1 MQRNPG
7 FVWLSLGLWSGVV
20 LTCTFQ
26 AYPPSP
32 PPSGFVT
39 PPHFGNL
46 YQIPADNPM
55 HPDAVALG
63 RMLFYEPLL
72 SYDSTLTCAN
82 CHQQS
87 KAFTDGQAFSRGIQG
102 QRSDRSAMSL
112 VNLLW
117 NNSFFWDGRAKSLE
131 TQALVPIQNPRE
143 MGLNIQE
150 AARRLQATA
159 LYPPLFRKA
168 FGTRQIKPEHILKAL
183 AQFERTLISANAR
196 YDQIVRGEVQAT
208 EREWRAINLFMTHP
222 VPEANLRGAN
232 CGDCH
237 GSHLTTLNTFH
248 DNGLDAQPQDEGR
261 ALVTGQAYDKGKM
274 RAPSLRNIALTA
286 PYMHDGRFKTLR
298 EVLDHYNEHIQASP
312 NLDPLIM
319 EATNEPEG
327 QSLALTEEEK
337 EDILLFLHLLTD
349 STFIQDPRFSNP
361 FVAPKHP

>member
-1 MQRNPG
+1 M
-7 FVWLSLGLWSGVV
+7 GVV
-20 LTCTFQ
+20 YACTYKT
-26 AYPPSP
+26 ALPSKKADT
-32 PPSGFVT
+32 FAT
-39 PPHFGNL
+39 PTHFGNL
-46 YQIPADNPM
+46 YNIPADNPM
-55 HPDAVALG
+55 HPEAVALG

-72 SYDSTLTCAN
+72 SGDTTLSCAS
-82 CHQQS
+82 CHEQAR
-87 KAFTDGQAFSRGIQG
+87 AFTDGQAFSRGIKG
-102 QRSDRSAMSL
+102 HLSDRSAMSL

-143 MGLNIQE
+143 MGLSIQD
-150 AARRLQATA
+150 AALRLQATA

-168 FGTRQIKPEHILKAL
+168 FGSRQIRPEHILKAL
-183 AQFERTLISANAR
+183 AQFERTLISANSR
-196 YDQIVRGEVQAT
+196 YDQIVRGEVQAS
-208 EREWRAINLFMTHP
+208 ERELRAINLFMTHP
-222 VPEANLRGAN
+222 VPEANLRGGN

-237 GSHLTTLNTFH
+237 GSHLTTLHTFH
-248 DNGLDAQPQDEGR
+248 DNGLEAQPQDEGR

-361 FVAPKHP
+361 FVAPNRP